1 MKKFAINC
9 NFGGKMSPFTV
20 YIGNPEGDHHPLQ
33 FQAEWLS
40 KERGGTIPAEVMQS
54 LAKLKEVADKN
65 GVSFEELCTYALQSA
80 FLDSENAKSA
90 AKVAEQTISGSK
102 EPEQA

>member
-1 MKKFAINC
+1 MKKFSINC

-80 FLDSENAKSA
+80 FLDGENAKNTAKISEQNSA
-90 AKVAEQTISGSK
+90 NTK
-102 EPEQA
+102 EPEQV

>member
-80 FLDSENAKSA
+80 FLDSENAKNNE
-90 AKVAEQTISGSK
+90 KISTENSELSK
-102 EPEQA
+102 QL